1 MYLYGVVGLV
11 RGGEGGRVLNV
22 IIESSVMGFGFEGGG
37 DADCGWRARR
47 KD

>member
-1 MYLYGVVGLV
+1 M
-11 RGGEGGRVLNV
+11 GGREGWRVFDI
-22 IIESSVMGFGFEGGG
+22 IIESSFMGFGFEGGG